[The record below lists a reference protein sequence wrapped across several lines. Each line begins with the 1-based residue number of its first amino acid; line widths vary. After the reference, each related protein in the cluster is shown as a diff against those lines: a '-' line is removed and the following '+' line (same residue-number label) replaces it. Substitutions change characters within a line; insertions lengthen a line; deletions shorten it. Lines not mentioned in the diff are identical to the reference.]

1 MSNFVSRLTDTYQLW
16 CRRLGLGVLQDFNKL
31 RLDTQAKNI
40 AAWTPVVAEILQ
52 GFVRF
57 DDKAVC
63 FLPLSSPQVLQ
74 TYSLSFYQF
83 TRYLPAIYPLATDL
97 LSREMAPEI
106 REGLREY
113 FMRVGYIQ
121 GIVERP

>member
-1 MSNFVSRLTDTYQLW
+1 MPLRS
-16 CRRLGLGVLQDFNKL
+16 LGLGVLQDFNKQ

-63 FLPLSSPQVLQ
+63 FPPFSSPQVHQ

>member
-1 MSNFVSRLTDTYQLW
+1 MVFFPPSGNFEADHSHL
-16 CRRLGLGVLQDFNKL
+16 
-31 RLDTQAKNI
+31 
-40 AAWTPVVAEILQ
+40 
-52 GFVRF
+52 
-57 DDKAVC
+57 
-63 FLPLSSPQVLQ
+63 
-74 TYSLSFYQF
+74 QF

-121 GIVERP
+121 GIVEHS

>member
-1 MSNFVSRLTDTYQLW
+1 MW

-63 FLPLSSPQVLQ
+63 FLPLSSPQVHQ

>member
-1 MSNFVSRLTDTYQLW
+1 M
-16 CRRLGLGVLQDFNKL
+16 GLGVLHDFNKL

-63 FLPLSSPQVLQ
+63 IPDHCIFLPGLTDLQ
-74 TYSLSFYQF
+74 QF

-97 LSREMAPEI
+97 LSREMAPDI
-106 REGLREY
+106 RESLREY

-121 GIVERP
+121 GIVERS

>member
-1 MSNFVSRLTDTYQLW
+1 M
-16 CRRLGLGVLQDFNKL
+16 GLGVLQDFNKL

-63 FLPLSSPQVLQ
+63 GIIFFVEVWLELTAFCSS
-74 TYSLSFYQF
+74 
-83 TRYLPAIYPLATDL
+83 
-97 LSREMAPEI
+97 
-106 REGLREY
+106 
-113 FMRVGYIQ
+113 Q
-121 GIVERP
+121 GICLQYILWPLISFQERWRRTSVKAYGITS

>member
-1 MSNFVSRLTDTYQLW
+1 MY
-16 CRRLGLGVLQDFNKL
+16 RLGLGVLHDFNKL

-63 FLPLSSPQVLQ
+63 IPARCIFFLVL
-74 TYSLSFYQF
+74 TDFKQF

-97 LSREMAPEI
+97 LMRETGPE
-106 REGLREY
+106 LREALRDI
-113 FMRVGYIQ
+113 FVRVGRAKRITD
-121 GIVERP
+121 RT

>member
-1 MSNFVSRLTDTYQLW
+1 M
-16 CRRLGLGVLQDFNKL
+16 GVLQDFNKL
-31 RLDTQAKNI
+31 RLDSQAKNI

-52 GFVRF
+52 GFVKF

-63 FLPLSSPQVLQ
+63 AVLEAL
-74 TYSLSFYQF
+74 TPFISFVLFQQF

-106 REGLREY
+106 REGLRDY
-113 FMRVGYIQ
+113 FLRVGYIQ
-121 GIVERP
+121 GIVERS